1 MSHHSCRPDS
11 QPRIAALVLNSVSH
25 DARVLKEAG
34 SLADAGF
41 EISILGIQDDRCDTA
56 RTELESGV
64 VIIRSNYRGWTNLRR
79 MRANFR
85 VSFLWLLL
93 AIVLL
98 SLTVIG
104 IFSWVITPLNRLL
117 EHAGGQASG
126 MLMLV
131 LLGVIAVSLRS
142 MKSNF
147 FRRRKLA
154 RDLGI
159 SGQLADAGA
168 AMHLIPEVVLKFVK
182 RLVLPLRPALIFAR
196 GRARIAYQRSR
207 ERAVVPMFA
216 TALEEVDPTHVHCH
230 DMNTLRAG
238 LAWCEAHPNCRL
250 VLDSHELYE
259 EVASM
264 EPVARR
270 YWQELLRAAADKI
283 DAFITINQSIAD
295 EYASRYPTLPPAV
308 IIRNAA
314 KLADQPVSR
323 DPRLAAAAGF
333 ESDRRILLYQGGFA
347 PHRGLESLVQA
358 AGQLP
363 SNWGLVMMGW
373 GRTERQLR
381 RLAARV
387 DPESQRI
394 RFIPGAP
401 QDELRDW
408 TSGAHLGIIPY
419 ENTCLNH
426 WYCTP
431 NKLWEYPIAGVPIL
445 VSPFPELK
453 AIAVYEGVGQVLPDV
468 LTGKSLAALV
478 SSIDDEQLDRMQ
490 EACAR
495 FVAKDNWDVY
505 GDRLVDLYRSL

>member
-1 MSHHSCRPDS
+1 MSHQSGRPDS

-41 EISILGIQDDRCDTA
+41 EITILGIRDRRCDEA
-56 RTELESGV
+56 RTRLESGV
-64 VIIRSNYRGWTNLRR
+64 VIIRSNYSGWTNLRR
-79 MRANFR
+79 MRAKFR

-142 MKSNF
+142 MKNNLLY
-147 FRRRKLA
+147 RRKLA
-154 RDLGI
+154 RALGI
-159 SGQLADAGA
+159 SGRLADAGA
-168 AMHLIPEVVLKFVK
+168 AVYSIPWRVLKFFK
-182 RLVLPLRPALIFAR
+182 RLARPLRPVLMFAR

-207 ERAVVPMFA
+207 EKAIVPMFA
-216 TALEEVDPTHVHCH
+216 TALQEVDPTHVHCH
-230 DMNTLRAG
+230 DMNTLQSG
-238 LAWCEAHPNCRL
+238 LAWCKANPDCRL
-250 VLDSHELYE
+250 ILDSHELYE
-259 EVASM
+259 EVANM

-270 YWQELLRAAADKI
+270 YWQEVLRAAADQI

-295 EYASRYPTLPPAV
+295 EYASRYPSLPPAV

-314 KLADQPVSR
+314 KLADQPVCR
-323 DPRLAAAAGF
+323 DPRLADAAGF
-333 ESDRRILLYQGGFA
+333 ESDRHILLYQGGFA
-347 PHRGLESLVQA
+347 PHRGLESLVEA

-373 GRTERQLR
+373 GRTEGLLR
-381 RLAARV
+381 RLAAQV
-387 DPESQRI
+387 DPASERI

-431 NKLWEYPIAGVPIL
+431 NKLWEYPIAGVPML

-453 AIAVYEGVGQVLPDV
+453 AIAIDEGVGRVLPDV
-468 LTGKSLAALV
+468 LDGESLAALL
-478 SSIDDEQLDRMQ
+478 SSIDDEQLVHMQ

-505 GDRLVDLYRSL
+505 GDRLVDLYRSV